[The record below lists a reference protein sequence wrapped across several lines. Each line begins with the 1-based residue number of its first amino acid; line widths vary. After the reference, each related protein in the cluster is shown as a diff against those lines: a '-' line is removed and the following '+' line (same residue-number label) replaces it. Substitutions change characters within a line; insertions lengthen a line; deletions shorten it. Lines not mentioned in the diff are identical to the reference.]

1 MLMQARYVG
10 RHGGTSVSYPGALAQ
25 ATNDRIAK
33 EKGAAL
39 WHWVTADPY
48 GNFII
53 KDIRVA
59 ECNHISTQSQVISCM
74 LSTGQVESTWP
85 KKVRQ
90 KDLH

>member
-1 MLMQARYVG
+1 MWA
-10 RHGGTSVSYPGALAQ
+10 GTREHQYHIPMPWLEQQTTV
-25 ATNDRIAK
+25 AK

-59 ECNHISTQSQVISCM
+59 EYNHISTQSQFWFQCSLAAELLPQFIPI
-74 LSTGQVESTWP
+74 TN
-85 KKVRQ
+85 
-90 KDLH
+90 

>member
-1 MLMQARYVG
+1 MHVG
-10 RHGGTSVSYPGALAQ
+10 RLGRTSVSHPSALAQ

-48 GNFII
+48 GDFII